1 MVWSSDWR
9 YEGGFEMSGCMEEI
23 MEEGREKKE
32 HSEEEEEEEEAIRST
47 LYHHLGLL
55 QNGY

>member
-1 MVWSSDWR
+1 
-9 YEGGFEMSGCMEEI
+9 MSGCMGEI